1 MEISKTKKYFIRE
14 RSFGYNDEY
23 SFIVG
28 GIGNLK
34 DQFDDRAEAMKELKR
49 LTRQA
54 LAGISPE
61 DFETISYCNIGNNE
75 PSKRLHEYIFDN
87 FGVPFLV
94 PNTYNDQLSPNRDF
108 SFPQDLTEEQA
119 MEIREISGIIHFD
132 LVEVDEK
139 GHLFYGVKL
148 GSMTKEPGEWISI
161 GVARHSQETGYV
173 SQLISAYYNSEDD
186 ARTNLPNYGILKS
199 LNEGKGIK
207 GSYEELSAMPQVLK
221 SFVENHNSIEYDEDL
236 KEIDISYLKKEDL
249 VTLNGFLK
257 EKIFTIEPFP
267 MSLVEQIGNGWFLE
281 M

>member
-1 MEISKTKKYFIRE
+1 MEILNNKKYFIRE

-23 SFIVG
+23 SFTVG

-34 DQFDDRAEAMKELKR
+34 DQFDDRAAAMKELRK

-54 LAGISPE
+54 LAGTNPE
-61 DFETISYCNIGNNE
+61 DFETISYCNVGNNE

-94 PNTYNDQLSPNRDF
+94 PNDYNDQLSPNRDY
-108 SFPQDLTEEQA
+108 SLPQDLTEDQA
-119 MEIREISGIIHFD
+119 MEIREISGIKHFD

-148 GSMTKEPGEWISI
+148 GSMTKESGEWISL
-161 GVARHSQETGYV
+161 GVGKYSNETGYV
-173 SQLISAYYNSEDD
+173 SGVVSAYFNSEED
-186 ARTNLPNYGILKS
+186 ALNSLNSHGIVRS
-199 LNEGKGIK
+199 LNEGTGLK
-207 GSYEELSAMPQVLK
+207 GSYEELSPMPQVLK
-221 SFVENHNSIEYDEDL
+221 SFVENQRSVQYDEDL
-236 KEIDISYLKKEDL
+236 KEIDISYIKTKDL
-249 VTLNGFLK
+249 VTLNGLLK

-267 MSLVEQIGNGWFLE
+267 MSLVAQIGNGWFLE